1 MTDIPNTPKEGSQ
14 RPRSSRPFIR
24 GGRLIAPASNPPRPS
39 HPNQRGPRFGG
50 PRPPHLGGSRPLN
63 AGAPQAPGAHPVG
76 QRPHGGA
83 GRPGGRPNQNRQ
95 RHHGPSRGGRGGG
108 FRKGGHGGSRGNFTR
123 GSQPIKHNQ
132 EKRDASPIIPPVP
145 PENIRIIPLGGV
157 EEIGRNMT
165 VIETH
170 EDIIIV
176 DMGVQF
182 SEDDTPGVDFIL
194 PNSRYLEERKDK
206 IRGVVI
212 THGHLDHIGAIPYI
226 MEAIGNPPIYTRH
239 FTALMIKK
247 RQEEFVGKATLD
259 IREIET
265 NTGIKMGNL
274 TVNFFSVVHSI
285 PDALAIAIDTPWG
298 EIVHT
303 GDLRLNHVDGVPVPE
318 EEENWSRF
326 KSKKVLLTM
335 MDSTNADSPGF
346 SLSEQVVV
354 KNIDEIIRT
363 VAGRLI
369 ISTFASQ
376 VDRIIHIIEIAEKYG
391 KKVVI
396 EGRSMKNN
404 LEVIKLDGRLPIKPE
419 TIIPL
424 EEMGNHPESKI
435 VALVTGAQGE
445 EFAALMRIANKTHK
459 HIRITKRDTV
469 LLSSSVIPGNERGV
483 QKLKDNISRQGAHI
497 IHSRTHDIHASGH
510 SNADES
516 AWIHSKVKEK
526 FFIPIHGYH
535 YMLRSHGDIAV
546 KTGVEEKNVIIP
558 DNGMIIEIE
567 KGERIFAREEKAPS
581 GLILVDGFSIGEIQ
595 EVVLRD
601 RQLLSE
607 DGVFVI
613 YGIID
618 LKSKKMLKSPDIIS
632 RGFVYLRESQELLSQ
647 ARLLAKKIIE
657 KECAGMMPI
666 DFDHVREA
674 VRDAIEKFLFQETHK
689 QPIVISVV
697 FGI

>member
-1 MTDIPNTPKEGSQ
+1 MTDTPQQPPRNNTP
-14 RPRSSRPFIR
+14 RPQRSSRPFIR
-24 GGRLIAPASNPPRPS
+24 GGRLISPSPRPPRAGAPV
-39 HPNQRGPRFGG
+39 GGGTGAPRFGG
-50 PRPPHLGGSRPLN
+50 HRPPHHGGSRPLN
-63 AGAPQAPGAHPVG
+63 AGAPRPQG
-76 QRPHGGA
+76 QHSPHSGG
-83 GRPGGRPNQNRQ
+83 GRSGGRPNP
-95 RHHGPSRGGRGGG
+95 HRGGNRGGGSRDRRGG
-108 FRKGGHGGSRGNFTR
+108 FRKGGPNRGGGQA
-123 GSQPIKHNQ
+123 GGQQIKHNQ
-132 EKRDASPIIPPVP
+132 EKSAEMKIIPPVP
-145 PENIRIIPLGGV
+145 AENVRIIALGGV

-165 VIETH
+165 VIETA
-170 EDIIIV
+170 EDIIVV

-194 PNSRYLEERKDK
+194 PNPKYLEDRKDK

-212 THGHLDHIGAIPYI
+212 THGHLDHIGAIPYL

-239 FTALMIKK
+239 FTSLMIKK

-259 IREIET
+259 IREVEE
-265 NTGIKMGNL
+265 NMGLKMGNL

-303 GDLRLNHVDGVPVPE
+303 GDLRLNHDNGVVAPE
-318 EEENWSRF
+318 EEVNWGRF
-326 KSKKVLLTM
+326 KDKKVLLTM

-363 VAGRLI
+363 VPNRLI

-376 VDRIIHIIEIAEKYG
+376 VDRIIAIIASAEKYG

-404 LEVIKLDGRLPIKPE
+404 LEVIRLDGRLPIKPE
-419 TIIPL
+419 TIIQL
-424 EEMGNHPESKI
+424 EDMGNYPESKI

-445 EFAALMRIANKTHK
+445 EFAALMRIANRTHK
-459 HIRITKRDTV
+459 HIRLTKKDTV

-483 QKLKDNISRQGAHI
+483 QKLKDNISRQGANI
-497 IHSRTHDIHASGH
+497 IHSRTHQIHASGH

-516 AWIHSKVKEK
+516 AWIHSKVREK

-546 KTGVEEKNVIIP
+546 RTGVEEKNVMIP

-581 GLILVDGFSIGEIQ
+581 SLILVDGFSVGEIQ

-601 RQLLSE
+601 RQMLAE

-618 LKSKKMLKSPDIIS
+618 LKTKKMIKSPDIIS

-657 KECAGMMPI
+657 KECAGPMQV
-666 DFDHVREA
+666 DFDQVREA